1 MYLTMAE
8 GVLLVFHLPEGS
20 PPAKHRAFHRR
31 IYGMETS
38 SWGGRYQYH
47 LKGALEDLPHVRLYW
62 GVVIVGVENGARTT
76 RLLREGGAEVIKR
89 KIILTTSD
97 QGKLQA

>member
-1 MYLTMAE
+1 MPE

-20 PPAKHRAFHRR
+20 PPTRHRTFHRR

-47 LKGALEDLPHVRLYW
+47 LKGALEDIPHVRLYW
-62 GVVIVGVENGARTT
+62 GVVIVTEEDGSRTT
-76 RLLREGGAEVIKR
+76 RLLREQGAEVVTR
-89 KIILTTSD
+89 RILLTKSD
-97 QGKLQA
+97 QGKLRG